1 MSSVQILKEL
11 LKGKMKLAGEVINL
25 LPQDKKKH
33 VENLQRSFLLAV
45 SEAVNEQLREEDAEA
60 EKKGVKAIPVE

>member
-1 MSSVQILKEL
+1 MSSKQILKEL
-11 LKGKMKLAGEVINL
+11 LKRKMKLAEEVINL
-25 LPQDKKKH
+25 LPQDTKKH

-45 SEAVNEQLREEDAEA
+45 SEAVNEQLREEDAGP